1 VLEEKRLC
9 VLWLRILFN
18 FLIEFR
24 FRKLYLFNISYIL
37 NKSLNIKVTIRF
49 SLYMINFLLNLVRNI
64 VFELILGDIKMI
76 LLDDNQR
83 KMNSPTDMVE
93 KVIYL
98 MQSPF
103 N

>member
-1 VLEEKRLC
+1 
-9 VLWLRILFN
+9 
-18 FLIEFR
+18 
-24 FRKLYLFNISYIL
+24 
-37 NKSLNIKVTIRF
+37 
-49 SLYMINFLLNLVRNI
+49 MINFLLNLVRNI